1 MNFYIVSIESPSR
14 TFAPSV
20 TCNGSFSNSKE
31 DPVFVFGRRH
41 IFYFLLFSP
50 ICIFQAEENPSS
62 AFQLIPVQRLFKRT
76 KWFREGQ
83 SKMFPCAET
92 LSLSL
97 SPSLSF
103 SDTKF
108 NVIAV
113 IIHNS
118 KLN

>member
-1 MNFYIVSIESPSR
+1 MNFCVVSIESPSR
-14 TFAPSV
+14 TFATSV
-20 TCNGSFSNSKE
+20 TSNGSFSNSKVN
-31 DPVFVFGRRH
+31 P
-41 IFYFLLFSP
+41 IFRFRPPTHFLFP
-50 ICIFQAEENPSS
+50 CTFQAEENPIS

-83 SKMFPCAET
+83 SKMFPCVET

-103 SDTKF
+103 SASKF